1 MGGSLALPAT
11 LFRRSLM
18 GTSWPA
24 SSSGRRRH
32 DAPVLDLLS
41 MRLHSGSTDRHPP
54 SGFASWPLHLRDACC
69 LLVAVVFAAR
79 AAAGLVLP
87 EGFLLA
93 DPACETDLC
102 VEELESD
109 EADDSLKLACL
120 SGSLPQLIEGPPQVF
135 ALAAAAS
142 MAPHMLPAAQA
153 RGPPA

>member
-1 MGGSLALPAT
+1 M
-11 LFRRSLM
+11 
-18 GTSWPA
+18 
-24 SSSGRRRH
+24 
-32 DAPVLDLLS
+32 
-41 MRLHSGSTDRHPP
+41 
-54 SGFASWPLHLRDACC
+54 
-69 LLVAVVFAAR
+69 AVVFAAR

-142 MAPHMLPAAQA
+142 MAPHMLPAAHA